1 MVGFSRELLR
11 SGIVVKKRVLVIY
24 YSFTQQTRILVKKFG
39 EGIEKTGHE
48 VYFERLRPRCAYG
61 FPMKTNL
68 RLVSIMIRTFLRQR
82 QEVEPVSR
90 SCYGPWDYVVL
101 AGPTWSYH
109 PSGPMLS
116 FLDQF
121 GDELLAQKKVIPFI
135 SCRSYWR
142 LHLWSLRYKLKR
154 LGATVMEP
162 LIYKHPTREPYRFIG
177 LCLQLR
183 GKTLRHSWF
192 RKNYPHYGN
201 SKEQAVEAMEKGAE
215 QGRKW
220 LVDPSAG

>member
-1 MVGFSRELLR
+1 MFLR
-11 SGIVVKKRVLVIY
+11 CGIVVKKRVLVIY

-39 EGIEKTGHE
+39 EGIEKSGHE
-48 VYFERLRPRCAYG
+48 VYFERLRPLHAYG

-68 RLVSIMIRTFLRQR
+68 RLISIMIRTFLRQR
-82 QEVEPVSR
+82 QEVEPVSGN
-90 SCYGPWDYVVL
+90 CYQAWDYVVL

-121 GDELLAQKKVIPFI
+121 GEELLERKKVIPFI

-142 LHLWSLRYKLKR
+142 IHLWSLRHKLKR

-162 LIYKHPTREPYRFIG
+162 MVFQHPTREPYRFIG

-183 GKTLRHSWF
+183 GKTLRQKWF
-192 RKNYPHYGN
+192 RRNYPHYGN
-201 SKEQAVEAMEKGAE
+201 SREQAVESGKKGAE
-215 QGRKW
+215 YGRRW
-220 LVDPSAG
+220 LENTYKG